1 MIKKQPLPQ
10 SHIPTRKRRKL
21 QRKTEKI
28 VTKWSAARITDT
40 YMFLKRPWK
49 TIWANVI
56 VGISRG
62 VGFVIGVSIIG
73 VLLITLIANL
83 LSQFVS
89 IPVIGEFSA
98 LIVKSVQTYLKN
110 P

>member
-1 MIKKQPLPQ
+1 MNKRQLIPQ
-10 SHIPTRKRRKL
+10 SYLPTRKRRKL
-21 QRKTEKI
+21 QGHAEKI
-28 VTKWSAARITDT
+28 ISKWSAARITDT

-73 VLLITLIANL
+73 VLLITLIANV

-89 IPVIGEFSA
+89 IPILGEFIA
-98 LIVKSVQTYLKN
+98 MIVKSVQTYLKN

>member
-1 MIKKQPLPQ
+1 MIKKLSSPQ
-10 SHIPTRKRRKL
+10 SHLPTRKRRKL
-21 QRKTEKI
+21 QGNAEKI
-28 VTKWSAARITDT
+28 VSKWSAARITDT

-56 VGISRG
+56 VGVSRG

-73 VLLITLIANL
+73 VLLITLIANI
-83 LSQFVS
+83 LSKFVS
-89 IPVIGEFSA
+89 IPVIGEFIA
-98 LIVKSVQTYLKN
+98 LIVKNVQTYLKN